1 MYKQFVSVI
10 IPVYN
15 AENYLHRSLESL
27 LNQTYADFEVI
38 LINDGSTDRSGNICD
53 EYASKDS
60 RIRVFHKK
68 NEGVSATRNFGIKK
82 SDGELITFIDADD
95 VVLKNYLFDLISA
108 MESETEMVISA
119 VEQQN
124 GVKTKI
130 LVRSYNGVIAKT
142 DFLTLM
148 EKLQIANFGYAIA
161 ILYKKTIIVE
171 NNIRFDT
178 RLAQSEDL
186 LFVLDYIH
194 HLKKDVKCV
203 PSANYLYIMD
213 IPNSGSKKRSSAESI
228 NLQLSLI
235 YEMISKKYQI
245 SDFKSFPFLSQ
256 LLDYLYYKKLSDL
269 IGLDFNIVEKINNIK
284 VLDKDMI
291 YFFQNIK
298 KKNLRAKVLDFLLH
312 KNYYRLF
319 LKLRNL

>member
-1 MYKQFVSVI
+1 MLSII

-15 AENYLHRSLESL
+15 VEQYLRQCLDSILYNSH
-27 LNQTYADFEVI
+27 NDFEVI

-95 VVLKNYLFDLISA
+95 IVLKNYLFDLVNA
-108 MESETEMVISA
+108 MDSETEMVVSA
-119 VEQQN
+119 VEQLQN
-124 GVKTKI
+124 GQKTKI

-142 DFLTLM
+142 DFHTLM

-161 ILYKKTIIVE
+161 ILYKKSIITE